1 MTIKQIDIAK
11 ALTSLN
17 ITNTFVSGVP
27 TNNEELISMTARQ
40 DDNGNEIALGVTW
53 TEINNEIT
61 RLNNLDTQKATDK
74 TNAETKLK
82 NLGLSDDEIKAFRG
96 E

>member
-11 ALTSLN
+11 ALTSLG

-27 TNNEELISMTARQ
+27 TNNEELISMTTRQ

>member
-11 ALTSLN
+11 ALTSLG
-17 ITNTFVSGVP
+17 ITNTFVRGVP

-53 TEINNEIT
+53 TEVNNEIT